1 MLHNGFLNL
10 SCRIQIRMEKNTD
23 RGKVL
28 AVVGKVSHVCNK
40 VKVKQSLH
48 RPEQAVRV
56 PGG

>member
-1 MLHNGFLNL
+1 
-10 SCRIQIRMEKNTD
+10 MEKNTD